1 MGDSGS
7 GWWFGADRRWRKGQ
21 PPRSWRQASD
31 GTWRP
36 PSDGGAWAEDAA
48 EQPARHLTAVPDLP
62 DDDRP
67 RDSSL
72 ATRIVAPLS
81 IVVVALCGIVAI
93 AAVAGIARVET
104 GGSGGSGGRT
114 DDLASVEPAPDPPAT
129 SGPADPTVTPTGRSS
144 PPARRPADS
153 SSTSTSTSS
162 TSTMTTSTSSSTS
175 STTEPPSTGTTTE
188 PPPTDAFALCSEVQL
203 AIVGRGNHP
212 WSWYLDR
219 LDANGDGIL
228 CN

>member
-7 GWWFGADRRWRKGQ
+7 GWWFGADRRWRKGE

-62 DDDRP
+62 DDERH

-72 ATRIVAPLS
+72 ATRVVAPLS

-93 AAVAGIARVET
+93 AAVAGIAQVET
-104 GGSGGSGGRT
+104 AGSGGRT
-114 DDLASVEPAPDPPAT
+114 DDLASLEPAPDQPAT
-129 SGPADPTVTPTGRSS
+129 SGPTDPTGTPTGRSS
-144 PPARRPADS
+144 PPARGPADS

-162 TSTMTTSTSSSTS
+162 MSSTTTSASSST

-188 PPPTDAFALCSEVQL
+188 PPPTGAFALCSEGQL
-203 AIVGRGNHP
+203 TGIGRGNHP